1 MLKSKSAIMPIGPQV
16 RRLFGPYEHG
26 IAELYR
32 RFFIDLDN
40 FAELMHE
47 WIPEAKTI
55 LEVGCGEGAMTER
68 IVKAYPSAS
77 VTAIDITPKAGRLY
91 RGNPA
96 AVTFRQ
102 ETVEAVASR
111 EPASFDLVVLCDV
124 IHHVPV
130 NLRPS
135 VLSAIRRSLVPN
147 GILLFKDWA
156 ISSTP
161 VHWLC
166 NFSDRYLTGDDV
178 TYYTTSGLE
187 KMLTD
192 SFGRGA
198 VRQIKTVPPW
208 RNNVA
213 FLVQSPRNQENR

>member
-1 MLKSKSAIMPIGPQV
+1 MPIGPQV
-16 RRLFGPYEHG
+16 RRLFGPDEHQL
-26 IAELYR
+26 AERYR

-40 FAELMHE
+40 LAQLMHE
-47 WIPEAKTI
+47 WVPEAKTI

-68 IVKAYPSAS
+68 IVRAYPSAS

-102 ETVEAVASR
+102 ETVEAAASR

-130 NLRPS
+130 DLRPS
-135 VLSAIRRSLVPN
+135 ALSVIRRALATNGTLV
-147 GILLFKDWA
+147 FKDWA

-178 TYYTTSGLE
+178 TYYTTSSLE

-192 SFGRGA
+192 SFGPGA
-198 VRQIKTVPPW
+198 IRQI
-208 RNNVA
+208 
-213 FLVQSPRNQENR
+213 